1 MARIMLS
8 KVSLSFG
15 DRAILEDAN
24 LVLETG
30 TKAALAGA
38 NGSGKSTLM
47 KVIAGKINVDSGEIS
62 KEKGS
67 RVAYLPQTD
76 IVFGDNTLYKE
87 TESAFSDAIS
97 ITKEIE
103 NLITTMEGTKDD
115 EQLLLL
121 SQKLDSLQLALG
133 ATNWHIRSALIEEV
147 LQGLGFMKEDFDKKA
162 STFSGGWQMRIALAK
177 ILLSSADILILDEPT
192 NYLDLEAREFLK
204 DFLIRFRGG
213 FLIVSHDRHF
223 LDSVAK
229 ETYEIFNAKLKKYV
243 GTYTDYERQRD
254 IETEYIVK
262 KWKEQQEEIEKT
274 EEFIRRFRSNARR
287 APLVQ
292 DRIKRLEKMELIQI
306 PEHLKKIHFSFLPAP
321 HSGKIVLNA
330 KNISKSYE
338 KHCVIKDFNMIIE
351 RGDKIC
357 LVGRN
362 GAGKTTLLRV
372 LAGVDSNFSGDL
384 VVGEG
389 VKIGYFSEE
398 ASREIVEDKTI
409 ITYIEELA
417 PNHLMPKIKSM
428 LAAFLFR
435 GDDIYK
441 SISVLSGGERS
452 RLALLTLL
460 LRPLN
465 LLILDEPT
473 NHLDIHSK
481 DVLLEAL
488 QKFSGTVL
496 FVSHD
501 KYFIE
506 HLAEGIIE
514 LRNDNSKKEGILR
527 EPSKIRYFPG
537 NYDYYLYRCQKE
549 EENKDIEE
557 KEHKKA
563 LDSALSYNDLKKL
576 KVENA
581 KKKKQE
587 MILIESIEEI
597 EKEIKEKE
605 NELGKKEVYTNGE
618 MTKSIKEEIAKLKE
632 KIESLNEEW
641 LSLMDS

>member
-1 MARIMLS
+1 MGRIMLS
-8 KVSLSFG
+8 KVSLYFG
-15 DRAILEDAN
+15 ERAILEDAN
-24 LVLETG
+24 IVLESG

-47 KVIAGKINVDSGEIS
+47 KVIAEKINVDSGEIA

-67 RVAYLPQTD
+67 SVSYLPQTG
-76 IVFGDNTLYKE
+76 IVFRDNTLYQE
-87 TESAFSDAIS
+87 AESAFSLAIS
-97 ITKEIE
+97 LTKEIDV
-103 NLITTMEGTKDD
+103 LIASMEGAKD
-115 EQLLLL
+115 EAELLLL
-121 SQKLDSLQLALG
+121 SQKLGSLQSALDG
-133 ATNWHIRSALIEEV
+133 TNWHMRDALIEEV
-147 LQGLGFMKEDFDKKA
+147 LQGLGFIKDDFDKKA
-162 STFSGGWQMRIALAK
+162 SSFSGGWQMRIALAK
-177 ILLSSADILILDEPT
+177 VLLSSADILILDEPT

-229 ETYEIFNAKLKKYV
+229 ETYEIFNARLKKYV

-254 IETEYIVK
+254 AQTEYIVK

-274 EEFIRRFRSNARR
+274 EEFIRRFRSNASK
-287 APLVQ
+287 AALVQ
-292 DRIKRLEKMELIQI
+292 DRIRRLEKMVLIQI

-362 GAGKTTLLRV
+362 GAGKTSLLRV
-372 LAGVDSNFSGDL
+372 LAGVDNAFTGEL
-384 VVGEG
+384 VIGEG

-398 ASREIVEDKTI
+398 AASEIVDDKTI
-409 ITYIEELA
+409 ITYIEEMA
-417 PNHLMPKIKSM
+417 PTHLMPKIKSM

-506 HLAEGIIE
+506 HLAKGIIE
-514 LRNDNSKKEGILR
+514 LRNDRDKKEGGVKK
-527 EPSKIRYFPG
+527 PCKIRYFPG
-537 NYDYYLYRCQKE
+537 GYEYYLYRCQKE
-549 EENKDIEE
+549 EDDLDIEK
-557 KEHKKA
+557 KESKKA
-563 LDSALSYNDLKKL
+563 LDKALSYEEHKKNRA
-576 KVENA
+576 ENA

-587 MILIESIEEI
+587 MALIEKIEEL
-597 EKEIKEKE
+597 ENKIKEKE
-605 NELGKKEVYTNGE
+605 NDLGKKDVYTSGE
-618 MTKSIKEEIAKLKE
+618 KTKSIKGEIAKLKE
-632 KIESLNEEW
+632 KIEELNEEW
-641 LSLMDS
+641 ITLMDS